1 VSWMNWTC
9 RAVSDRVVPRV
20 VRCCAILGG
29 PLLMLFILAVT
40 ALGQSQQAPT
50 QPVQSASPQPAS
62 AQDRDTGR
70 LFQSVRRGTE
80 TPAVAHAP
88 PAERRA
94 RQPGYYGGG
103 LRLAQAQNAQP
114 SAPRTESL
122 PTPPQSETSTMSP
135 SAAPSANRVEGT
147 LPISGWDAD
156 VDIAQGANGRID
168 RLVVRDASLS
178 KVLALLAQTYHL
190 NIVAANDID
199 AVISITLRDV
209 PLEEALTAILSVANY
224 TWVNRGGII
233 MVTSLADT
241 ALAPDV
247 QGRVTEIFDLDFVS
261 AAVISET
268 VTNFLSPIGK
278 MTVTESDPTDNRRT
292 REMIVVEDIPDAIAR
307 IANYICEVDCPPKQV
322 LIEAHILEVLLKDEE
337 RNGVNFNALARIAG
351 ARVNLKTVGF
361 ANPAAPTAFLSTI
374 NGTDL
379 TAVIELLQNTNDTK
393 TLGSPKVLVLNQQEA
408 TVHVGE
414 DLGYQTTVI
423 TELQST
429 QAPQFLQI
437 GVLLR
442 ITPRITRD
450 NRVLLKVRPEV
461 SSGEI
466 NPLTQV
472 PNKRTTELETDVML
486 NDGEGMVIGGL
497 INEKDDTNQSK
508 IPYLGD
514 MWRVGFLFRKSTVT
528 KERKEVIIAL
538 IPRIQP
544 YSPEYSDYDQ
554 GEWVRSDT
562 PLFKGPLCY
571 VDRPDEPRLPDGKRV
586 AKTYIPPR
594 AKLPEAYR
602 YPCNYCE
609 APYPRYYVPNKPFPE
624 QHPAGVRDD
633 KYGPYDGPCDD
644 GCETPGLAQPDAWG
658 GGEYQGEFVSEQGGY
673 APADGGYDAGSDT
686 GNGAGYGG
694 NFESGSPFSD
704 DSIISDGP

>member
-1 VSWMNWTC
+1 VNWMNTTF
-9 RAVSDRVVPRV
+9 RAVSDRVVPRA

-29 PLLMLFILAVT
+29 PLLMLFLLTATVLAQT
-40 ALGQSQQAPT
+40 RPPLIR
-50 QPVQSASPQPAS
+50 SAEVRNAHRPPERTEPEVRFAGV
-62 AQDRDTGR
+62 DRR
-70 LFQSVRRGTE
+70 AE
-80 TPAVAHAP
+80 TPPAAHAP
-88 PAERRA
+88 PQRSA
-94 RQPGYYGGG
+94 RKPSYYAGG
-103 LRLAQAQNAQP
+103 LRLVQASGAQGAAVPAEALP
-114 SAPRTESL
+114 SPPARV
-122 PTPPQSETSTMSP
+122 PPQSGMSP
-135 SAAPSANRVEGT
+135 AGMSNMGPAGTRVEGT

-224 TWVNRGGII
+224 TWVNRDGII

-241 ALAPDV
+241 TLSPNV

-261 AAVISET
+261 AATISET

-278 MTVTESDPTDNRRT
+278 MTVQESDPTDNRRT
-292 REMIVVEDIPDAIAR
+292 REQIVVEDIPEAIAR
-307 IANYICEVDCPPKQV
+307 IANYICQVDRPPKQV

-351 ARVNLKTVGF
+351 ARVNFKTVGF
-361 ANPAAPTAFLSTI
+361 ANPAATPAFLTTI
-374 NGTDL
+374 DGTDL
-379 TAVIELLQNTNDTK
+379 DAVIELLQNTNDTK

-450 NRVLLKVRPEV
+450 NRVMLKVRPEV

-538 IPRIQP
+538 VPRIQP

-609 APYPRYYVPNKPFPE
+609 APYPHYYVPQKPFPE
-624 QHPAGVRDD
+624 QHPAGIRDG
-633 KYGPYDGPCDD
+633 KYGPYNSPCDD
-644 GCETPGLAQPDAWG
+644 GCVAPGIAQPGPWG
-658 GGEYQGEFVSEQGGY
+658 AGEYSGEFVPEEGGY
-673 APADGGYDAGSDT
+673 APGYDSTSGGSGYEGYQDAGGT
-686 GNGAGYGG
+686 
-694 NFESGSPFSD
+694 PFAD

>member
-1 VSWMNWTC
+1 MSGMNWTC

-29 PLLMLFILAVT
+29 PLLMLFFLT
-40 ALGQSQQAPT
+40 ATVSGQT
-50 QPVQSASPQPAS
+50 QPAQTGLAQASGS
-62 AQDRDTGR
+62 RR
-70 LFQSVRRGTE
+70 LFQSVERGTE
-80 TPAVAHAP
+80 TPTVANTP
-88 PAERRA
+88 PPERRA
-94 RQPGYYGGG
+94 RQPGYYAGG
-103 LRLAQAQNAQP
+103 LKLAQAQGAQR
-114 SAPRTESL
+114 SVAPAETL
-122 PTPPQSETSTMSP
+122 PLPPQSGIPT
-135 SAAPSANRVEGT
+135 APPGNRVEGT

-156 VDIAQGANGRID
+156 VDIAQGANGRVD

-224 TWVNRGGII
+224 TWVNRDGII

-241 ALAPDV
+241 SLAPDV

-278 MTVTESDPTDNRRT
+278 MTVSESDPTDNRRT

-307 IANYICEVDCPPKQV
+307 IGNYICEVDRPPKQV

-351 ARVNLKTVGF
+351 ARVNFKTVGF

-414 DLGYQTTVI
+414 DLGYQTTVT

-450 NRVLLKVRPEV
+450 NRVLLNVRPEV

-472 PNKRTTELETDVML
+472 PNKRTTELETAVML

-571 VDRPDEPRLPDGKRV
+571 VDRPDE
-586 AKTYIPPR
+586 AAI
-594 AKLPEAYR
+594 
-602 YPCNYCE
+602 
-609 APYPRYYVPNKPFPE
+609 
-624 QHPAGVRDD
+624 AGRQ
-633 KYGPYDGPCDD
+633 
-644 GCETPGLAQPDAWG
+644 A
-658 GGEYQGEFVSEQGGY
+658 GGEDLHSAAGEIARGLSLSLQLLRSAVSAILRAEQ
-673 APADGGYDAGSDT
+673 AVS
-686 GNGAGYGG
+686 
-694 NFESGSPFSD
+694 
-704 DSIISDGP
+704 